1 MVEFVI
7 FLIYI
12 LNKKQKIQKL
22 LTIYVNKDNYFCTMK
37 ETPLQSLVDYVIA
50 YCNVFGF
57 IITPLKLQKI
67 LYYIQA
73 WHIVKHDKHQLF
85 NELPQAWVNGP
96 VYRSVYNTYKVRFYR
111 STPLMMDRVTTE
123 GESVLEELKNKL
135 NISEPQ
141 IDSINIILK
150 HYSSMD
156 EGKLVLLTHNDSPW
170 NEARE
175 GLGEFERCEKY
186 ITLESM
192 YSFYSNNKK
201 N

>member
-1 MVEFVI
+1 
-7 FLIYI
+7 
-12 LNKKQKIQKL
+12 
-22 LTIYVNKDNYFCTMK
+22 MK

-57 IITPLKLQKI
+57 NITPLKLQKI

-85 NELPQAWVNGP
+85 DELPQAWVNGP
-96 VYRSVYNTYKVRFYR
+96 VYRSVYNTYKNRFYR
-111 STPLMMDRVTTE
+111 STPLFMSRVAKD
-123 GESVLEELKNKL
+123 GETIIEELISNL
-135 NISEPQ
+135 NVSDIQ
-141 IDSINIILK
+141 KDTINIILK

-156 EGKLVLLTHNDSPW
+156 EAKLVLMTHNDLPW
-170 NEARE
+170 NQARE
-175 GLGEFERCEKY
+175 GKGEFERCETN
-186 ITLESM
+186 ISLESM